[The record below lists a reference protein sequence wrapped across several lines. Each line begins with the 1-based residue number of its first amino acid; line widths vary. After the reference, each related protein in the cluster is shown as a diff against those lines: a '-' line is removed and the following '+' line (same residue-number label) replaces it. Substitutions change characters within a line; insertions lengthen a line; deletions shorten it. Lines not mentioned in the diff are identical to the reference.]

1 MRSVTRGLEDH
12 ENSLEGGGRVGKRRK
27 GHLTH
32 LARPAIHIQVGV
44 PLSEPSLDGCLA
56 PLQAEAGSFDWIGG
70 SQRRSFLHSSYM
82 FRDRVA

>member
-56 PLQAEAGSFDWIGG
+56 PLQAEAGSFRLDWRESTEILLA
-70 SQRRSFLHSSYM
+70 QFLHVS
-82 FRDRVA
+82 